1 MNIHII
7 SKKIRTSFLGF
18 YGILVPLTL
27 GGVGGGLLS
36 SCLDTVILPDDITVG
51 EDFWKRKS
59 DVALMVNAAYE
70 GMTLQFSD
78 HSTSENKYIS
88 GNVIENLIVWSARSD
103 EFIQAEAPEG
113 AIPNALA
120 EVLSASSQVTN
131 RYTNWSQFYSVIN
144 KCNIVLERA
153 PQVLSEDPNYTEG
166 DYLTDRSQ
174 MLVLRSLCYFYLLRN
189 FRDIPYVDTPFM
201 DSSQERVFKQES
213 PAVVLQKCIES
224 LEEAAA
230 NAIQARSYSNWRRVG
245 WFTQDGIH
253 ALLADVYL
261 WRASVMHDA
270 SDYQKAV
277 NYCDL
282 VIESKKAQHVKGRNE
297 LVEKAYPLA
306 DATNAYRELFV
317 AQNAEE
323 SIFELQVSSNAALCK
338 YFYKYGSNSSTVGFL
353 KASNIFT
360 LNSSVTNI
368 SSATEDKVFP
378 TNDIRYFSSIFTPIT
393 GAEAFDVRKMVS
405 NLPQTNLEQ
414 QGRGSVART
423 YPALDQNYI
432 IYRLSDVMLMKAE
445 ALVQLVDTTGLSS
458 LDATAKADRQAAID
472 TELQKAFE
480 LVEAVNTRSLL
491 EANKAD
497 AITWAKLTSMKRTG
511 KSGMELLVLE
521 ERLRELCFEGKRWY
535 DLLRFNYRHI
545 NGVNYNESLGTQGL
559 ENLPANSSEML
570 DMVTR
575 GKGTQAAGLKAKM
588 RNEAYLYLPLPNSD
602 VILSPEL
609 KQNPAYSSNNQY
621 ERN

>member
-70 GMTLQFSD
+70 GMTLQYSD
-78 HSTSENKYIS
+78 HSTSESKYIS

-103 EFIQAEAPEG
+103 EFVQANNPEG

-120 EVLSASSQVTN
+120 EVLSASTQVTN

-144 KCNIVLERA
+144 KCNIVLEKA
-153 PQVLSEDPNYTEG
+153 PQVLQEDPNYTEG

-174 MLVLRSLCYFYLLRN
+174 MLALRSLCYFYLLRN
-189 FRDIPYVDTPFM
+189 FRDIPYIDKPFM
-201 DSSQERVFKQES
+201 DSSQERVFTQES

-230 NAIQARSYSNWRRVG
+230 NAIQARSFSNWRRVG

-253 ALLADVYL
+253 ALLADIYL

-270 SDYQKAV
+270 GDYQKAV
-277 NYCDL
+277 DYCDL
-282 VIESKKAQHVKGRNE
+282 VIASKKAQHVKGRNE
-297 LVEKAYPLA
+297 LVEKDYPLA
-306 DATNAYRELFV
+306 DADNAYTNLFV
-317 AQNAEE
+317 MQNAEE
-323 SIFELQVSSNAALCK
+323 SIFELQTDNNAALCK
-338 YFYKYGSNSSTVGFL
+338 YLYKYGSNSSTEGFL
-353 KASNIFT
+353 KASNIFAQ
-360 LNSSVTNI
+360 NSSVTTA
-368 SSATEDKVFP
+368 ATAINDKVFP
-378 TNDIRYFSSIFTPIT
+378 TNDIRYFSSIFTPIS
-393 GAEAFDVRKMVS
+393 GAESFDVRKMIS
-405 NLPQTNLEQ
+405 DNDQRSLTQ
-414 QGRGSVART
+414 QGRGTVTRT
-423 YPALDQNYI
+423 FAALEQNYI

-445 ALVQLVDTTGLSS
+445 ALVQLVDTAAEQSVK
-458 LDATAKADRQAAID
+458 DAQ
-472 TELQKAFE
+472 LQKAFD

-491 EANKAD
+491 DANKGD
-497 AITWAKLTSMKRTG
+497 ALTWAKLSTTR
-511 KSGMELLVLE
+511 KSKEGMELLVME

-535 DLLRFNYRHI
+535 DLLRFNYRHV
-545 NGVNYNESLGTQGL
+545 NGVNYNTSLGAQGL
-559 ENLPANSSEML
+559 ETLQPNSSEML
-570 DMVTR
+570 DIAIR

-602 VILSPEL
+602 VILSPEM
-609 KQNPAYSSNNQY
+609 KQNPAYSSNNQF
-621 ERN
+621 EKQ

>member
-1 MNIHII
+1 MMK
-7 SKKIRTSFLGF
+7 SKLYKIMCVACTAS
-18 YGILVPLTL
+18 
-27 GGVGGGLLS
+27 LLS

-70 GMTLQFSD
+70 GMTLQYSD
-78 HSTSENKYIS
+78 HSKTESKYIS
-88 GNVIENLIVWSARSD
+88 GNVIENLIVWAARSD

-113 AIPNALA
+113 SIPDALA
-120 EVLSASSQVTN
+120 ELLSASTQVTN

-153 PQVLSEDPNYTEG
+153 PQVMQEDPNYTEG

-174 MLVLRSLCYFYLLRN
+174 MLALRSLCYFYLLRN
-189 FRDIPYVDTPFM
+189 FRDIPYIDQPFM
-201 DSSQERVFKQES
+201 DSSQERVFTQES
-213 PAVVLQKCIES
+213 PTVVLQKCIES

-230 NAIQARSYSNWRRVG
+230 NAIQARSFSNWRRVG

-270 SDYQKAV
+270 GDYQKAV

-282 VIESKKAQHVKGRNE
+282 VIASKKAQHVKGRNE
-297 LVEKAYPLA
+297 LVEKDYPLA
-306 DATNAYRELFV
+306 DANQAYYDLFV
-317 AQNAEE
+317 TQNAEE
-323 SIFELQVSSNAALCK
+323 SIFELQTDNNAALCK
-338 YFYKYGSNSSTVGFL
+338 YLYKYGSNSSTEGYL

-360 LNSSVTNI
+360 QNSSVTTVVTAI
-368 SSATEDKVFP
+368 DDKVFP
-378 TNDIRYFSSIFTPIT
+378 SNDIRYYSSIFTPVT
-393 GAEAFDVRKMVS
+393 GAESFDVRKMVS
-405 NLPQTNLEQ
+405 NQAQASLTQ
-414 QGRGSVART
+414 QGRGTVTRT
-423 YPALDQNYI
+423 YADLDQNYI
-432 IYRLSDVMLMKAE
+432 VYRLSDVMLMKAE
-445 ALVQLVDTTGLSS
+445 ALVQLVDTMGLNT
-458 LDATAKADRQAAID
+458 LGATEKAARQAAID

-491 EANKAD
+491 EANKGD
-497 AITWAKLTSMKRTG
+497 AITWAKLSSKRKDKG
-511 KSGMELLVLE
+511 GMELLVLE

-545 NGVNYNESLGTQGL
+545 NGVNYNTSLGEQGL
-559 ENLPANSSEML
+559 EALQPNSTEML
-570 DMVTR
+570 DIATR

-602 VILSPEL
+602 VILSPEI
-609 KQNPAYSSNNQY
+609 KQNPAYSSSNQF
-621 ERN
+621 ERQ